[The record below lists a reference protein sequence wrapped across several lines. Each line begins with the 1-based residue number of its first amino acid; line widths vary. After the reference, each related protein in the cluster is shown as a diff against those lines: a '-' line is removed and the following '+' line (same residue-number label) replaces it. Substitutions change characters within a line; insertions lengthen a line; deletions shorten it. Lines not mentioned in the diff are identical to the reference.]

1 MVAQK
6 TVASSRESYGRAL
19 LAMAEEHP
27 DIVVLGGDL
36 NVSVFTHLWR
46 DKYPERFFDFGPAE
60 QNIIVVAAGLA
71 ASGKIPFV
79 STFAVFGV
87 GRPFD
92 QLRVLVSQPNLNLKL
107 VCTHAGILTG
117 EDGMSAHSIED
128 LALTCSLANFNVV
141 VPADAEEAAQAT
153 RVAAETEGPFYI
165 RLPRAATPVVH
176 DQSHRFIL
184 GRSRVMREGQDLTFI
199 ATGVMVSVSLDAAEL
214 LAQSGVQARVVNMA
228 TLKPTDEETILA
240 AARETGA
247 IVTAEEHYIHGGLG
261 SIVAQVVTRGHPVP
275 MEMVALQG
283 YSQSGK
289 AEELMARNGLSPENL
304 RAAAETVLRRKKPGK
319 KAG

>member
-6 TVASSRESYGRAL
+6 TMASTREAYGRTL
-19 LAMAEEHP
+19 LDLAEDYP
-27 DIVVLGGDL
+27 DVVVLGGDL

-60 QNIIVVAAGLA
+60 QNMIGVGAGLA

-92 QLRVLVSQPNLNLKL
+92 QLRVLVSQARLNLKL

-117 EDGMSAHSIED
+117 EDGMSAHGIED
-128 LALTCSLANFNVV
+128 LALACSLDAFQVI
-141 VPADAEEAAQAT
+141 VPSDAEEASQAVRMAAQ
-153 RVAAETEGPFYI
+153 TEGPFYI
-165 RLPRAATPVVH
+165 RLSRAATPVIH
-176 DQSHRFIL
+176 DSSYRFNL
-184 GRSRVMREGQDLTFI
+184 GRSEVMRQGNDLTII
-199 ATGVMVSVSLDAAEL
+199 ATGTMVSLSLDAADL
-214 LAQSGVQARVVNMA
+214 LAQSGVQARVVNMH
-228 TLKPTDEETILA
+228 TLKPADEGTILD

-261 SIVAQVVTRGHPVP
+261 SIVAQIVGQGHPVP
-275 MEMVALQG
+275 MEIVALRG
-283 YSQSGK
+283 YSVSGK
-289 AEELMARNGLSPENL
+289 AEELIARNGLSPDSIKS
-304 RAAAETVLRRKKPGK
+304 AAQTVLQRKQR
-319 KAG
+319 

>member
-6 TVASSRESYGRAL
+6 TTASTRETYGRTL
-19 LAMAEEHP
+19 LEMAEEFP

-60 QNIIVVAAGLA
+60 QNIIGVAAGLA

-92 QLRVLVSQPNLNLKL
+92 QLRVLVAQAHLNVKL

-117 EDGMSAHSIED
+117 EDGMSAHGIED
-128 LALTCSLANFNVV
+128 LALSCALPGFNVV
-141 VPADAEEAAQAT
+141 VPSDAVETAQAVRLAAQ
-153 RVAAETEGPFYI
+153 TEGPFYI
-165 RLPRAATPVVH
+165 RLARAATPLVH
-176 DQSHRFIL
+176 EESYRFVL
-184 GRSRVMREGQDLTFI
+184 GRSEVIREGRDVAII

-214 LAQSGVQARVVNMA
+214 LANSGIQARVINMA

-261 SIVAQVVTRGHPVP
+261 SIVAQVVGQGHPVP

-283 YSQSGK
+283 YSESGK
-289 AEELMARNGLSPENL
+289 AEELMARNGLSAEHL
-304 RAAAETVLRRKKPGK
+304 RAAAEKALRRKQG
-319 KAG
+319 

>member
-1 MVAQK
+1 MVAPKEMASTRETYGK
-6 TVASSRESYGRAL
+6 TL
-19 LAMAEEHP
+19 LDMAEDYP

-46 DKYPERFFDFGPAE
+46 DKYPDRFFDFGPSE
-60 QNIIVVAAGLA
+60 QNLIGVAAGLA

-92 QLRVLVSQPNLNLKL
+92 QLRVLVAQPHLNLKL

-128 LALTCSLANFNVV
+128 MALACSLSGFTVICPTDSVETAQVV
-141 VPADAEEAAQAT
+141 RA
-153 RVAAETEGPFYI
+153 AAEDEGPVYI
-165 RLPRAATPVVH
+165 RLARAVTPVIHNKDYV
-176 DQSHRFIL
+176 FTPN
-184 GRSRVMREGQDLTFI
+184 RSEIMRQGNDLTII

-214 LAQSGVQARVVNMA
+214 LAQSGIQARVINMH
-228 TLKPTDEETILA
+228 TLRPTDEATILA

-261 SIVAQVVTRGHPVP
+261 SIVGQVLGQSHPAP
-275 MEMVALQG
+275 MEIVALQA
-283 YSQSGK
+283 YTESGK
-289 AEELMARNGLSPENL
+289 AEELMVKRGLTPEGV
-304 RAAAETVLRRKKPGK
+304 RHAAEKALRRKGS
-319 KAG
+319 